1 MRLRCGG
8 VLSSD
13 ARSSDAGGTAR
24 RNLDRLTMRA
34 AAAMTTKTTTSSVTS
49 VSTHPSSASRRCAAV
64 PAVPAVRRRHRSS
77 RSMTTTT
84 TALATRAATPTACI
98 PSAEYQHPLDR
109 DNTRLLKSI
118 PAVEDLTKAV
128 LSPSLESALELEH
141 TSTSVLVSERQ
152 LPKYYAMIQ
161 ECAAVLGIPQP
172 RLYIKQNP
180 SPNAFTLAIRGKK
193 PIIVA
198 HTSLVELL
206 TDDEFKAV
214 LGHEMGHLACDHG
227 VWLSLAQV
235 LGIGVEFPGTPYFIR
250 RQFEE
255 QLLRWSRSAEYTCDR
270 AALICV
276 REPRIVASA
285 LMKLAGGSPKLA
297 AELSVEAFLDQA
309 RAYEDSLASASPLNQ
324 FLDNSRTNALTHPL
338 PVARAKEIDQWSRS
352 TEFAAIR
359 DRLVSSAPA
368 SSNL

>member
-1 MRLRCGG
+1 
-8 VLSSD
+8 
-13 ARSSDAGGTAR
+13 
-24 RNLDRLTMRA
+24 MRA
-34 AAAMTTKTTTSSVTS
+34 AAAMTTKTTTSSTTS
-49 VSTHPSSASRRCAAV
+49 MATHPSSASRRCA
-64 PAVPAVRRRHRSS
+64 PVPAVRRRHRSS
-77 RSMTTTT
+77 SSMMTK
-84 TALATRAATPTACI
+84 ALATQTPAPTASI

-118 PAVEDLTKAV
+118 PAVEELTKAV

-141 TSTSVLVSERQ
+141 TSTSVLVSEQQ

-368 SSNL
+368 SSN

>member
-1 MRLRCGG
+1 M
-8 VLSSD
+8 
-13 ARSSDAGGTAR
+13 TT
-24 RNLDRLTMRA
+24 TMRA
-34 AAAMTTKTTTSSVTS
+34 TTAAAAHVASSTTTTMTRATS
-49 VSTHPSSASRRCAAV
+49 TRCASRRAYGTPAARG
-64 PAVPAVRRRHRSS
+64 RRRHRGSTRHHHASS
-77 RSMTTTT
+77 ST
-84 TALATRAATPTACI
+84 TATAASATATASTVSI
-98 PSAEYQHPLDR
+98 PSGEYQHPLDR

-128 LSPSLESALELEH
+128 LSPRLESALELEH

-152 LPKYYAMIQ
+152 LPKYHAMTKA
-161 ECAAVLGIPQP
+161 CAAVLGIPEP

-180 SPNAFTLAIRGKK
+180 SPNAYTLAIRGKR

-198 HTSLVELL
+198 HTSLIELL

-235 LGIGVEFPGTPYFIR
+235 LGIGVEFPGVPYFIR

-255 QLLRWSRSAEYTCDR
+255 QLLKWSRSAEYTCDR

-276 REPRIVASA
+276 REPRVVASA

-297 AELSVEAFLDQA
+297 GELSVEAFLDQA
-309 RAYEDSLASASPLNQ
+309 RAYEDSLAQASPLNQ
-324 FLDNSRTNALTHPL
+324 YLDNTRTNALTHPL
-338 PVARAKEIDQWSRS
+338 PVARAMEIDRWSQS
-352 TEFAAIR
+352 SEFAAIR
-359 DRLVSSAPA
+359 DRLTRSEPSA
-368 SSNL
+368 